1 MIQLIMQWI
10 AFITQQESESATALL
25 KVMGVG
31 LALVGSY
38 AAFELRQR
46 KVISDIVRVE
56 LQPTHREVDQIKDRQ
71 KLGFNKLGIEFDD
84 DQDE

>member
-1 MIQLIMQWI
+1 MLTAFLWI
-10 AFITQQESESATALL
+10 AFLTQQESESAQAMI
-25 KVMGVG
+25 KV
-31 LALVGSY
+31 LVAAIGMAGAY